1 MPDQPHYT
9 EEEKLEQKGWKI
21 SYWYVTHK
29 ILLRR
34 ILIVALIV
42 FSTVTL
48 GYGIWGFLDYFVL
61 SRASQRQ
68 MIQEILYSTPFT
80 QEWISTHAPQPIDSS
95 QVHVF
100 AHAGKYDFLTKIENA
115 SPDYWAEFDYKFV
128 FSGGQTSSE
137 KSFILPG
144 QEKWLALLSF
154 SGQSRPASAR
164 LEIENISWHRI
175 SPHEIVDYAV
185 WQSERL
191 NFEITDIEY
200 VSSVALDEETFAK
213 TKFSAR
219 NLSAY
224 GYWGVGF
231 YIIVYRGATPAG
243 VNFVALDRFASGE
256 KRAVEVS
263 WFDTLSQ
270 VSKIEVEADLNILDE
285 TNYMSI

>member
-1 MPDQPHYT
+1 MPNKPYYP

-29 ILLRR
+29 VLLRR

-42 FSTVTL
+42 FSAMTL

-68 MIQEILYSTPFT
+68 MIQEILYATPLT
-80 QEWISTHAPQPIDSS
+80 QDWISTHAPRPIESS
-95 QVHVF
+95 NVYTF
-100 AHAGKYDFLTKIENA
+100 AREDKYDFLTKIENA
-115 SPDYWAEFDYKFV
+115 SPYYWAEFDYKFV
-128 FSGGQTSSE
+128 FSGGQTPVE

-154 SGQSRPASAR
+154 SGQSRPTSAR

-175 SPHEIVDYAV
+175 DVREIGDYAV
-185 WQSERL
+185 VQAERL
-191 NFEITDIEY
+191 NFEITDVEY
-200 VSSVALDEETFAK
+200 VASVALDKQAFAK

-224 GYWGVGF
+224 GYWSVGF
-231 YIIVYRGATPAG
+231 YIIAYRGATPAG

-256 KRAVEVS
+256 KRTVEVS

-270 VSKIEVEADLNILDE
+270 VSKIEVEAELNILDE